1 MSFTCFNPAGGT
13 AIERVDFGREKGIY
27 WYEGNTVSGGGGK
40 SLQRCFDSFNNTTTN
55 AFNDIVIIDHDSV
68 AKFQSVVTKQAA
80 DVAKSSDI
88 DFGSVDVVISVASTV
103 TFKLS
108 KQLIEF
114 KCVDDNGVV
123 VFAGSTKAL
132 RNACKEITDK
142 LNSEHNLRSVKQ
154 WKITAATLVQ
164 DSESTYHYDVT

>member
-1 MSFTCFNPAGGT
+1 M
-13 AIERVDFGREKGIY
+13 
-27 WYEGNTVSGGGGK
+27 
-40 SLQRCFDSFNNTTTN
+40 
-55 AFNDIVIIDHDSV
+55 IIDRDSA
-68 AKFQSVVTKQAA
+68 AKFQSDATKQAA
-80 DVAKSSDI
+80 DAAKSSDI

-132 RNACKEITDK
+132 RTACKEITDK
-142 LNSEHNLRSVKQ
+142 LNSEHNLRTIKQ
-154 WKITAATLVQ
+154 WKITAATLVR
-164 DSESTYHYDVT
+164 DDESTYHYDVNVT